1 MFWGLQQK
9 TSHEAAAMPMARAG
23 APQKAPLG
31 GFCLP
36 VSSPASSLAIACPDV
51 STGLVSNSRRR
62 KKGQP
67 ITSGSKL
74 LKAFSWRGG
83 QVHKRMDMG
92 GRMVG
97 AFMEATATVTKPE
110 CTLYSDKSGRQVHKA
125 GERT

>member
-1 MFWGLQQK
+1 
-9 TSHEAAAMPMARAG
+9 MPMARAG

-83 QVHKRMDMG
+83 QVHKRMDMEILNYLETTPNEKIDDFIKFLCHIEKYIDHF
-92 GRMVG
+92 R
-97 AFMEATATVTKPE
+97 
-110 CTLYSDKSGRQVHKA
+110 
-125 GERT
+125 